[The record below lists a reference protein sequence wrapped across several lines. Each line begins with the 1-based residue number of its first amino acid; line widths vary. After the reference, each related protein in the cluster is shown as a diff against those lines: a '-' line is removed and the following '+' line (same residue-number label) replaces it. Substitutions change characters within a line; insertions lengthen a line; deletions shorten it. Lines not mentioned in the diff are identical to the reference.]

1 MKKIEKLEGACEL
14 PTVKWKVNE
23 IIDYLN
29 QSQKEPEEKLKEE
42 DMLRWLRNGGVLK
55 VESEKKDEWRKRLED
70 ILESNSWEEEV
81 YDGDDYSMVE
91 YFDKEMI
98 IKELIEFI
106 SQLLQEGTFSKEELE
121 LILYNIN
128 YNEGDEVTYLADEKK
143 LSKLK
148 SKISKLLKEKN
159 EDTGYSKKDRKSVK
173 SRI

>member
-106 SQLLQEGTFSKEELE
+106 SQLL
-121 LILYNIN
+121 
-128 YNEGDEVTYLADEKK
+128 
-143 LSKLK
+143 
-148 SKISKLLKEKN
+148 
-159 EDTGYSKKDRKSVK
+159 
-173 SRI
+173 